1 MSVFGRYALIGILVV
16 VLGVTVLWML
26 LDDSERVGVILAAFI
41 AYPVQVFSFWLL
53 LCARGEPT
61 RFMFYWGI
69 GIMLRVLTV
78 VTVGL
83 VSWKFELMEPAAL
96 LLTLVGFFFVLLLM
110 EPAFLKIDSND
121 PREKI

>member
-1 MSVFGRYALIGILVV
+1 MVF
-16 VLGVTVLWML
+16 LGVTVLWML

-41 AYPVQVFSFWLL
+41 AYPVQGFSFWLL
-53 LCARGEPT
+53 LRARGEPT
-61 RFMFYWGI
+61 QFVFYWGI

-78 VTVGL
+78 ITVGL

-110 EPAFLKIDSND
+110 EPAFLKLDSND
-121 PREKI
+121 LRKKI

>member
-1 MSVFGRYALIGILVV
+1 MSVFGRYALIAILVV
-16 VLGVTVLWML
+16 FLGVTVLWML

-53 LCARGEPT
+53 LRARGEPT
-61 RFMFYWGI
+61 QFVFYWGI

-78 VTVGL
+78 ITVGL

-110 EPAFLKIDSND
+110 EPAFLKLDSND
-121 PREKI
+121 LRKKI